1 MFSTFSSFNQIEGR
15 HCLVR
20 ISIIIKTIM
29 IIEIII
35 NNLKPNIY
43 RFNHIFL
50 IKSEYYVSGV
60 KIKDNTL
67 RGLDS
72 PPSKCKI

>member
-1 MFSTFSSFNQIEGR
+1 
-15 HCLVR
+15 
-20 ISIIIKTIM
+20 M
-29 IIEIII
+29 IIDIII

-67 RGLDS
+67 RGLGS